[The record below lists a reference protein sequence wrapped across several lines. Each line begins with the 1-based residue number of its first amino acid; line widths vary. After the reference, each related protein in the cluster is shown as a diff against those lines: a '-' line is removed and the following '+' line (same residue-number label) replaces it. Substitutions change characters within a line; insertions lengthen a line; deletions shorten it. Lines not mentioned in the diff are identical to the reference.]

1 MLMPPISVMDIPP
14 VMLAVR
20 HSMNNHAPGRVSRI
34 SSNTEHATI
43 SVCSFAAYL
52 FTQRAKLTNSSQ
64 PNELSTTLRSM
75 ALAEFGLK
83 FHHRSI

>member
-20 HSMNNHAPGRVSRI
+20 HFMSNRAPGRVSRI

-52 FTQRAKLTNSSQ
+52 FTQRAKLTNLSPTSYQPPYDRWLWQSSD
-64 PNELSTTLRSM
+64 
-75 ALAEFGLK
+75 
-83 FHHRSI
+83 